1 MPSHLACPPTPR
13 TAVCPPVARITH
25 RLDQARVAAAN
36 DLVRSRCTG
45 SVVRLGFEAGGWMCD
60 DLGRR
65 VLVVETEAGDRDP
78 ARATLLSV
86 CVRAVH
92 EGGNDSAFSCYVEP
106 DPDRSLQPEAVRSN
120 GLTPERLRALGAV
133 TPRVAMR
140 TLAAMLPVLAGWK
153 PVILVGHDVGFD
165 RRVLLDAA
173 VAAGR
178 PLPVAGWY
186 DTQPTTLALCDIVGD
201 LARSTVETFV
211 RLTSSS
217 CETRGTSSPDQDVAL
232 LARGLRRLAYMGGC
246 LGEPERL

>member
-1 MPSHLACPPTPR
+1 MTSHLVCPPTPR
-13 TAVCPPVARITH
+13 TAVCPPVARISH
-25 RLDQARVAAAN
+25 RLDLARVAAAN

-65 VLVVETEAGDRDP
+65 VLVVEAEGGDREP

-92 EGGNDSAFSCYVEP
+92 EGDNDSAFSCYVEP

-133 TPRVAMR
+133 TPRIAMR
-140 TLAAMLPVLAGWK
+140 TLAAVLPVLAGGK
-153 PVILVGHDVGFD
+153 PVILVGHDVGYD
-165 RRVLLDAA
+165 RRVLLDTA
-173 VAAGR
+173 VGAGR

-186 DTQPTTLALCDIVGD
+186 DTQPTTQALCDIVGD
-201 LARSTVETFV
+201 RASGSVETFV
-211 RLTSSS
+211 RLTTTSGK
-217 CETRGTSSPDQDVAL
+217 TRGARSADQDVAL
-232 LARGLRRLAYMGGC
+232 LARGLRRLACLGGC